1 MVSFKHN
8 VYYTIEKLEGT
19 TWVPKIQY
27 NYESLTDFVKFA
39 KLGHRI
45 IFNGNDITS
54 KYLEN
59 IEKDTKVKENNTTKS
74 RKAIKNSSKIL
85 KRRSLI

>member
-19 TWVPKIQY
+19 TWVPRIQY
-27 NYESLTDFVKFA
+27 NYESLPDFVKFA

-45 IFNGNDITS
+45 ILNGEDITS

-59 IEKDTKVKENNTTKS
+59 IEKDAKVMENNTTKS
-74 RKAIKNSSKIL
+74 RKAIKNSSKTI
-85 KRRSLI
+85 KKRSLI

>member
-45 IFNGNDITS
+45 IFNGENVTS
-54 KYLEN
+54 KYLKD
-59 IEKDTKVKENNTTKS
+59 IETDAKVKENNTTKS

>member
-19 TWVPKIQY
+19 TWVPRIQY
-27 NYESLTDFVKFA
+27 NYESLPDFVKFA

-45 IFNGNDITS
+45 IFSGKDITS

-59 IEKDTKVKENNTTKS
+59 IEHGVKENNIKKPHKS
-74 RKAIKNSSKIL
+74 AKNLSKTIKK
-85 KRRSLI
+85 RSLI